1 MEKELATSQIAN
13 QLNRVLANMSSDLDR
28 VEILSAAL
36 AAFIRPVP
44 EYEPTFHHWNAA
56 TLHDHE
62 LAAGGER

>member
-44 EYEPTFHHWNAA
+44 EYEPMFHHLRTT

-62 LAAGGER
+62 LVTRGER